1 MITTL
6 DELKI
11 FYNETKEEKFAC
23 VCENCKKKFY
33 VTRATVY
40 RKLNANTLNLKCK
53 SCNIKEAKLKEDKI
67 AAAIKRKQTCLQ
79 KYGCEN
85 TWQLDK
91 VKENS
96 SKNWP
101 ERKKKIEATM
111 LEKYGTIYCTQNK
124 EIMDRVI
131 KTAKKN
137 DPGFKKRMD
146 KIKKTNLEKRGHEY
160 NFQDE
165 DYREKSIKT
174 MLEKYGRVI
183 YSRTYVYNN
192 ICFDSSWE
200 LAYYIWLTDSGIEFE
215 YQPKADFKYI
225 GDDGIEHNYYPD
237 FYCMGE
243 YQEIKGNQFFNEKN
257 EPYDTINKKY
267 WWEKYDCA
275 LKNKVHILRW
285 SDLKPII
292 EYINEHYGSKYL
304 NSFKVKI
311 KK

>member
-33 VTRATVY
+33 ITRATVY

-67 AAAIKRKQTCLQ
+67 ATAIKRKQTCLQ

-124 EIMDRVI
+124 EIMNRAI
-131 KTAKKN
+131 KTAKEN

-200 LAYYIWLTDSGIEFE
+200 LAYYIWLEHNNLNFK
-215 YQPKADFKYI
+215 YQPCKIKYYSDFDKK
-225 GDDGIEHNYYPD
+225 EHIYFPD
-237 FYCMGE
+237 FLVEGQLVELKSKPFMDMLINGE
-243 YQEIKGNQFFNEKN
+243 G
-257 EPYDTINKKY
+257 
-267 WWEKYDCA
+267 
-275 LKNKVHILRW
+275 
-285 SDLKPII
+285 
-292 EYINEHYGSKYL
+292 
-304 NSFKVKI
+304 KI
-311 KK
+311 KQSMNV